1 MRAVRMV
8 LLAAATIMVAAAAP
22 ASAQQSYPNRPV
34 QLVVPVPPGGAAD
47 FIARTVSAKLAD
59 ALGQPV
65 VINNQGGAGGT
76 IASRGVAKAEPD
88 GHTLLLNSI
97 TTHGIGPHLY
107 ASLPYD
113 PAKDFASVILLAK
126 LPLIMTVNASVP
138 AKSVQ
143 DVVAMA
149 KAQPGQ
155 LAFASS
161 GNGGAPHL

>member
-1 MRAVRMV
+1 MV

-88 GHTLLLNSI
+88 GYTLLLNSI
-97 TTHGIGPHLY
+97 TTHGIGPHQLQPRPMARAWEY
-107 ASLPYD
+107 WTTRLEKSGEMPKSAPRRARKTRAAK
-113 PAKDFASVILLAK
+113 PA
-126 LPLIMTVNASVP
+126 T
-138 AKSVQ
+138 AKSRAGQ
-143 DVVAMA
+143 MA
-149 KAQPGQ
+149 RRGTKTSRAKR
-155 LAFASS
+155 
-161 GNGGAPHL
+161 

>member
-1 MRAVRMV
+1 MRIVRTV
-8 LLAAATIMVAAAAP
+8 LLAAAPIMIAVAIP

-88 GHTLLLNSI
+88 GCLLYTS
-97 TTHGIGPHLY
+97 P
-107 ASLPYD
+107 SPRD
-113 PAKDFASVILLAK
+113 
-126 LPLIMTVNASVP
+126 
-138 AKSVQ
+138 
-143 DVVAMA
+143 
-149 KAQPGQ
+149 
-155 LAFASS
+155 
-161 GNGGAPHL
+161 

>member
-88 GHTLLLNSI
+88 GYTLLLNSI

-107 ASLPYD
+107 AEL
-113 PAKDFASVILLAK
+113 FR
-126 LPLIMTVNASVP
+126 TTR
-138 AKSVQ
+138 
-143 DVVAMA
+143 
-149 KAQPGQ
+149 
-155 LAFASS
+155 
-161 GNGGAPHL
+161 